1 MADLIAQGS
10 EFTQRWRRTLPFDQ
24 QVTIGRQSGVWSTA
38 WDDRISRQHILIF
51 WNGKTLH
58 VQQVPKARNPVFLQ
72 GRQESEFDLKPGEH
86 FVIGNTTFTLSRDRP
101 QVTLDAPKPDLEQ
114 TFSAAELRHVSF
126 RNAAERIELLSRLPE
141 VIKGAGTDS
150 ELFVRLINLLL
161 AGTPRADAAALVA
174 ARGSEWP
181 AGALATDSSANTG
194 LTLTPRATDSQPSGT
209 SQRKND
215 INTVENRD
223 RNSIR
228 ILHWDGRRL
237 AGGSFQPS
245 QKLIQQS
252 LAKRETVLH
261 TWTGSQSREFTESE
275 SIDWAFCTPLPGEAC
290 RGWALYVAGR
300 FGFTSPSTS
309 GHSDPSDIR
318 DDIKFTE
325 LAAATLSSLRE
336 LNRLGRQQAGFSQFF
351 APVVIEALATGDP
364 ERVLSP
370 RETEVAVLFC
380 DLRGFSRT
388 SERSG
393 SDLLGLLERVSK
405 ALGVMTHQILDHGGV
420 VGDFQGDAAMGFWG
434 WPLPQSDAT
443 SRAALAALG
452 IRAQFEAAA
461 KQPGHP
467 LADFRAGIGIA
478 TGRAV
483 AGKIGTADHVKVTV
497 FGPVVNLA
505 ARLESMTK
513 FLNTSILVDPKAAAI
528 LRGQLRPEL
537 GRVRRVAVVRP
548 YGLDSS
554 VEVSELLP
562 PEQEFPELTG
572 QNLRD
577 YESALDEFLTG
588 RWQETLDLLHHL
600 PAEDLVKD
608 FLTIYIAQN
617 HRHPPPNWDGVVV
630 LESK

>member
-10 EFTQRWRRTLPFDQ
+10 EFTHRWRRTLPFDQ
-24 QVTIGRQSGVWSTA
+24 QVIIGRQSGVWSTA
-38 WDDRISRQHILIF
+38 WDDRISRQHIHVY
-51 WNGKTLH
+51 WNGKTLR
-58 VQQVPKARNPVFLQ
+58 VQQVPAARNPVFLQ
-72 GRQESEFDLKPGEH
+72 GRRETEFDLKPGEH

-101 QVTLDAPKPDLEQ
+101 QVTVDVPKPDLEQ
-114 TFSAAELRHVSF
+114 AFSAAELRHVSF

-174 ARGSEWP
+174 AGGSEWP
-181 AGALATDSSANTG
+181 AGALATDSSAN
-194 LTLTPRATDSQPSGT
+194 LTGT
-209 SQRKND
+209 SLGEND
-215 INTVENRD
+215 GKIAETHD

-237 AGGSFQPS
+237 AGGTFQPS

-261 TWTGSQSREFTESE
+261 TWTGAQSREFTESE

-300 FGFTSPSTS
+300 FGFTSSSTS
-309 GHSDPSDIR
+309 GHSDPSDVR

-325 LAAATLSSLRE
+325 LAASTLSSLRE

-513 FLNTSILVDPKAAAI
+513 FLNTSILVDPNAAAI
-528 LRGQLRPEL
+528 LRRQLRPEL

-572 QNLRD
+572 QNLHD
-577 YESALDEFLTG
+577 YESALQEFLAG

-608 FLTIYIAQN
+608 FLTVYIAQN

>member
-1 MADLIAQGS
+1 MADLIAQGL
-10 EFTQRWRRTLPFDQ
+10 EFTQRWRRTLPNDQ
-24 QVTIGRQSGVWSTA
+24 QVTVGRQAGVWSTP
-38 WDDRISRQHILIF
+38 WDDRVSRQHIQVF

-58 VQQVPKARNPVFLQ
+58 VEQIPTARNPVFIQ
-72 GRQESEFDLKPGEH
+72 GNRATQFELKPGEH
-86 FVIGNTTFTLSRDRP
+86 FVIGNTTFSLSGDRP
-101 QVTLDAPKPDLEQ
+101 QVTLDVPKPDHEQ
-114 TFSAAELRHVSF
+114 TFSAAELRRVSF
-126 RNAAERIELLSRLPE
+126 RDAAQRIELLSRLPD

-150 ELFVRLINLLL
+150 ELFVRLVNLLL
-161 AGTPRADAAALVA
+161 AGTPRADAAAIVA
-174 ARGSEWP
+174 AGGAESPISGSHFEDAP
-181 AGALATDSSANTG
+181 ENT
-194 LTLTPRATDSQPSGT
+194 AAS
-209 SQRKND
+209 KND
-215 INTVENRD
+215 RASV
-223 RNSIR
+223 R

-237 AGGSFQPS
+237 AGGKFQPS
-245 QKLIQQS
+245 QKLIQQA
-252 LAKRETVLH
+252 LAGRETVLH
-261 TWTGSQSREFTESE
+261 TWTGAQSREYTESE

-300 FGFTSPSTS
+300 FGSTTP
-309 GHSDPSDIR
+309 GGAGYSDPSDVR
-318 DDIKFTE
+318 DDVKFTE

-336 LNRLGRQQAGFSQFF
+336 LNRLGRQQAGLSQFF
-351 APVVIEALATGDP
+351 APIVMEALAADDP
-364 ERVLSP
+364 ERVLAP
-370 RETEVAVLFC
+370 READVAVLFC

-405 ALGVMTHQILDHGGV
+405 ALGVMTHQILNHGGV

-434 WPLPQSDAT
+434 WPLPQADAAQ
-443 SRAALAALG
+443 RAALAALG
-452 IRAQFEAAA
+452 IRAQFAAA
-461 KQPGHP
+461 AAQPENP

-483 AGKIGTADHVKVTV
+483 AGKIGTSDHVKVTV

-513 FLNTSILVDPKAAAI
+513 FLNTSILVDPNTAAI
-528 LRGQLRPEL
+528 LRRQLRAEL

-562 PEQEFPELTG
+562 PEQECAELTD

-577 YESALDEFLTG
+577 YERALEQFLKG
-588 RWQETLDLLHHL
+588 QWQEALDLLHHV
-600 PAEDLVKD
+600 PAEDSVKD
-608 FLTIYIAQN
+608 FLTVYIAQN
-617 HRHPPPNWDGVVV
+617 HRHPPTNWDGVVV

>member
-10 EFTQRWRRTLPFDQ
+10 EFTQRWRRTLPFDV

-38 WDDRISRQHILIF
+38 WDDRISRQHIHVF
-51 WNGKTLH
+51 WNGKTLR
-58 VQQVPKARNPVFLQ
+58 VQQVPTARNPVFLQ
-72 GRQESEFDLKPGEH
+72 GRRETEFDLKPGEH

-101 QVTLDAPKPDLEQ
+101 QVTLDAPQPDLEQ

-174 ARGSEWP
+174 AGGSELP
-181 AGALATDSSANTG
+181 TGAMPTESSLNFGSSPITNSNEIGYAAAEQQSTSATD
-194 LTLTPRATDSQPSGT
+194 
-209 SQRKND
+209 
-215 INTVENRD
+215 E
-223 RNSIR
+223 RNASVR

-237 AGGSFQPS
+237 AGGNFQPS

-261 TWTGSQSREFTESE
+261 TWTGSQAREFTESE

-309 GHSDPSDIR
+309 GHSDPSDVR

-336 LNRLGRQQAGFSQFF
+336 LNRLGRQQSGLRQFF
-351 APVVIEALATGDP
+351 APVVMDALATDDP

-452 IRAQFEAAA
+452 IRAQFAAAA

-513 FLNTSILVDPKAAAI
+513 FLNTSILVDPNAAAI
-528 LRGQLRPEL
+528 LRRQLRPEL

-572 QNLRD
+572 QNLHD
-577 YESALDEFLTG
+577 YENALKEFLEG

-608 FLTIYIAQN
+608 FLTVYIAQN
-617 HRHPPPNWDGVVV
+617 HRRPPPNWDGVVV